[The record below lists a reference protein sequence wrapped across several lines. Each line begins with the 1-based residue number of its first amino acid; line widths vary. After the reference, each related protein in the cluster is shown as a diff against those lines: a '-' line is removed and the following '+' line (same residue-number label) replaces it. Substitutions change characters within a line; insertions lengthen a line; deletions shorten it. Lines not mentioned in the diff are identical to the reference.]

1 MLALQ
6 LQLLCLSSARMA
18 CGSHADR
25 IWHHVLLYCCS
36 SCCCSVVDYEEVR
49 AAAAAAADEK
59 IKQVRSYV
67 AKFGQAQRAAEA
79 TLEMCA
85 AHLRVWMMQ
94 RADKQA
100 LRGQVPKKM
109 RRSVRRAFTKRLQAW
124 RGSVT
129 MYLRALV

>member
-6 LQLLCLSSARMA
+6 LQLLRLSSARMA

-59 IKQVRSYV
+59 IEQVRNYV
-67 AKFGQAQRAAEA
+67 AKFGQASELLRQLWKCALLICVLDDAA
-79 TLEMCA
+79 
-85 AHLRVWMMQ
+85 R
-94 RADKQA
+94 
-100 LRGQVPKKM
+100 
-109 RRSVRRAFTKRLQAW
+109 
-124 RGSVT
+124 
-129 MYLRALV
+129 

>member
-1 MLALQ
+1 MLVLQ
-6 LQLLCLSSARMA
+6 LQLLRLSSARMA

-25 IWHHVLLYCCS
+25 IWHRVFLYCCS

-59 IKQVRSYV
+59 IKQVRNYV

-85 AHLRVWMMQ
+85 VRVCGLMMQ
-94 RADKQA
+94 RADKK
-100 LRGQVPKKM
+100 RCVGRY
-109 RRSVRRAFTKRLQAW
+109 RRKCGAS
-124 RGSVT
+124 
-129 MYLRALV
+129 